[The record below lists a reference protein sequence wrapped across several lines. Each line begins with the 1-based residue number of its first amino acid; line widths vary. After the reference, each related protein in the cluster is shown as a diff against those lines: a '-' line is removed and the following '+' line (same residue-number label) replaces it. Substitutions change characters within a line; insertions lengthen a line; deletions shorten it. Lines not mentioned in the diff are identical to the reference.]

1 MESNIIDEIKNN
13 LPAGKISSAGFEG
26 ANIVL
31 YTKDKD
37 FFLDDNG
44 IIKEIVNK
52 IKKRVELKPDP
63 QVTMDPEKAEKIIK
77 KIISDEAQLSNIIF
91 DPQRSNVILEVEKP
105 GIAIGKEGENLQK
118 IKEETFWVPIVQ
130 RTPPIKSKIIDN
142 IRNVLYQNND
152 YRRKFLNST
161 GKRIYNGWL
170 RKKKEEWIRVTYL
183 GGARQVGRSAILL
196 QTPESRVLLDCGID
210 VAASGDDMYP
220 YLESPEFKI
229 DELDAVIVSHAH
241 MDHSGLIPYL
251 FKFGYEGPVYC
262 TAPTRDVM
270 ALMQLDF
277 IKIQKWNAQEPI
289 YTSKEVKE
297 MVKHTITLDYDQV
310 TDITPDVRIT
320 LYNAGHILG
329 SSMVHMHV
337 GNGLHNILYTGDL
350 KYGKTH
356 LLSPAITKFPRLET
370 LMIESTY
377 GGRNDNMSSPEEE
390 KELLA
395 QLINST
401 IERKGKVLLPVL
413 GSGRAQEIIVT
424 IEELIRNNKIEK
436 EVPIYI
442 DGLVWDITAIHTAY
456 PKFLNKNIREQI
468 FNKDNN
474 PFLMPNIKRIGSQ
487 KERKDLIENEG
498 PCIILATS
506 GMLVGGPSVE
516 YIRQLGDNP
525 KNTLIFSCYQGKGS
539 MGRRIQRG
547 EREIAFKEGQRQEML
562 QLKMDVETIQVSGHS
577 DRMELINF
585 IKRCNPRPRKVIIN
599 HGENSKTLDLASSIH
614 KKFHIETQAPRNLE
628 AVRIK

>member
-1 MESNIIDEIKNN
+1 
-13 LPAGKISSAGFEG
+13 
-26 ANIVL
+26 
-31 YTKDKD
+31 
-37 FFLDDNG
+37 
-44 IIKEIVNK
+44 
-52 IKKRVELKPDP
+52 
-63 QVTMDPEKAEKIIK
+63 
-77 KIISDEAQLSNIIF
+77 
-91 DPQRSNVILEVEKP
+91 
-105 GIAIGKEGENLQK
+105 
-118 IKEETFWVPIVQ
+118 
-130 RTPPIKSKIIDN
+130 
-142 IRNVLYQNND
+142 
-152 YRRKFLNST
+152 
-161 GKRIYNGWL
+161 
-170 RKKKEEWIRVTYL
+170 
-183 GGARQVGRSAILL
+183 
-196 QTPESRVLLDCGID
+196 
-210 VAASGDDMYP
+210 
-220 YLESPEFKI
+220 
-229 DELDAVIVSHAH
+229 
-241 MDHSGLIPYL
+241 
-251 FKFGYEGPVYC
+251 
-262 TAPTRDVM
+262 
-270 ALMQLDF
+270 
-277 IKIQKWNAQEPI
+277 
-289 YTSKEVKE
+289 
-297 MVKHTITLDYDQV
+297 
-310 TDITPDVRIT
+310 
-320 LYNAGHILG
+320 
-329 SSMVHMHV
+329 
-337 GNGLHNILYTGDL
+337 
-350 KYGKTH
+350 
-356 LLSPAITKFPRLET
+356 
-370 LMIESTY
+370 MIESTY
-377 GGRNDNMSSPEEE
+377 GGRNDKMSSPEEE
-390 KELLA
+390 KEFLA
-395 QLINST
+395 QLINNT

-424 IEELIRNNKIEK
+424 IEELIRNNKIKK
-436 EVPIYI
+436 EVPVYI

-547 EREIAFKEGQRQEML
+547 EREIAFREGQRQEML